1 MNNALQREKALL
13 IGTHDGGSQDREV
26 EDSVE
31 ELSRLAETAGAEV
44 KGTIIQEL
52 KKRDPSFL
60 IGSGKVDEVREV
72 VSSRGIDLVIF
83 DEELTPTQQR
93 NLEETFN
100 TKTIDRTG
108 LILDIFAQRAKS
120 KEGKL
125 QVELAQ
131 LTYTLP
137 RLKGKGAVLSRLG
150 GGIGTRGPG
159 ETQLEMDRRKIK
171 ERIAKLKKAI
181 DKVRQVREL
190 HRQGRKSL
198 SPLSLALIGYTNA
211 GKSTLLNYLTHTGVV
226 VGNRLFSTLD
236 PKVGKLLL
244 PNNQKVFISDTVG
257 FINKLPHQLI
267 AAFKATF
274 EEVKESDFLVHVID
288 ISTIHCEAQV
298 MAVNSVLEE
307 IGIPPKK
314 TIHVLN
320 KIDLVFQK
328 KTIATWLKK
337 LDNSV
342 AFSALTGEGID
353 DLLSMIEHLA
363 SSSLQRVKL
372 KIPFTSGK
380 IMGQVLQQGKII
392 RRKYLTTGI
401 VIEAEL
407 DKAMVDSLKPYLK

>member
-1 MNNALQREKALL
+1 
-13 IGTHDGGSQDREV
+13 
-26 EDSVE
+26 
-31 ELSRLAETAGAEV
+31 
-44 KGTIIQEL
+44 
-52 KKRDPSFL
+52 
-60 IGSGKVDEVREV
+60 
-72 VSSRGIDLVIF
+72 
-83 DEELTPTQQR
+83 
-93 NLEETFN
+93 
-100 TKTIDRTG
+100 
-108 LILDIFAQRAKS
+108 
-120 KEGKL
+120 
-125 QVELAQ
+125 
-131 LTYTLP
+131 
-137 RLKGKGAVLSRLG
+137 
-150 GGIGTRGPG
+150 
-159 ETQLEMDRRKIK
+159 
-171 ERIAKLKKAI
+171 
-181 DKVRQVREL
+181 
-190 HRQGRKSL
+190 
-198 SPLSLALIGYTNA
+198 
-211 GKSTLLNYLTHTGVV
+211 
-226 VGNRLFSTLD
+226 
-236 PKVGKLLL
+236 VGKLLL

-320 KIDLVFQK
+320 KIDLVSQK